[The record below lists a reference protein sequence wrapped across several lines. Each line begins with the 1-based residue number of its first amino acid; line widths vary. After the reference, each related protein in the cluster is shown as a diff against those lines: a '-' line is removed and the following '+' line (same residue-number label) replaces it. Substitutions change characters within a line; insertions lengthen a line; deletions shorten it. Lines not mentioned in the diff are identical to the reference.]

1 MDKINIRKTKLLSL
15 ASKIKNIY
23 PDLRGEIKIDNKNKK
38 IYLKTNKKELSYEAL
53 KEIELEIKKF
63 FVNYKIEI
71 LNY

>member
-23 PDLRGEIKIDNKNKK
+23 PDLKGEIKIDNKNKK
-38 IYLKTNKKELSYEAL
+38 IYLKTNKKEINYEVL

>member
-23 PDLRGEIKIDNKNKK
+23 PDLKGEIKIDNKNKK
-38 IYLKTNKKELSYEAL
+38 IYLKTNKKGLNYEVL

>member
-23 PDLRGEIKIDNKNKK
+23 PDLKGEIKIDNKNKK
-38 IYLKTNKKELSYEAL
+38 IYLKTNKKDLSYEVL

>member
-1 MDKINIRKTKLLSL
+1 MQKRSGRRMYRPRNGEKWICAKCGR
-15 ASKIKNIY
+15 
-23 PDLRGEIKIDNKNKK
+23 EIKIDNKNKK
-38 IYLKTNKKELSYEAL
+38 IYLKTNKKELNYEAL

>member
-15 ASKIKNIY
+15 ASKLKNIY

-38 IYLKTNKKELSYEAL
+38 IYLKTNKKELNYEVL

>member
-23 PDLRGEIKIDNKNKK
+23 PDLKGEIKIDNKNKK

>member
-15 ASKIKNIY
+15 VSKIKNIY
-23 PDLRGEIKIDNKNKK
+23 PDLKGEIKIDNKNKK

>member
-1 MDKINIRKTKLLSL
+1 MDKINIRKTKLLNL

-23 PDLRGEIKIDNKNKK
+23 PDLKGEIKIDNKNKK
-38 IYLKTNKKELSYEAL
+38 IYLKTNKKELNYEVL

>member
-23 PDLRGEIKIDNKNKK
+23 PDLKGEIKIDNKNKK
-38 IYLKTNKKELSYEAL
+38 IYLKTNKKELNYEVL

>member
-1 MDKINIRKTKLLSL
+1 MDKINIRKTRLLSL

-23 PDLRGEIKIDNKNKK
+23 PDLKGEIKIDNKNKK

>member
-23 PDLRGEIKIDNKNKK
+23 PDLKGEIKIDNKNKK

-63 FVNYKIEI
+63 FVNYQIEI

>member
-23 PDLRGEIKIDNKNKK
+23 PDLKGEIKIDNKNKK
-38 IYLKTNKKELSYEAL
+38 IYLKTNKEELSYEVL

>member
-23 PDLRGEIKIDNKNKK
+23 PDLKGEIKIDNKNKK
-38 IYLKTNKKELSYEAL
+38 IYLKTNKKELNYEAL

>member
-23 PDLRGEIKIDNKNKK
+23 PDLKGEIKIDNKNKK
-38 IYLKTNKKELSYEAL
+38 IYLKTNKKELSYEVL